1 MTNQIIGPNKVVSI
15 AYTIKD
21 DQGEVVEYSDLPV
34 TYIHGAGSDL
44 FPQIEAAL
52 EGCIVGDQVQV
63 DLSADEAFGQPDPG
77 LTFTDDI
84 ENAPEELR
92 FVGAELDAE
101 SEKGEILQFRVTE
114 VSDEKITVDANH
126 PLAGKDIRFIV
137 RVTEIRDATK
147 EDFERDTRP
156 ALH

>member
-15 AYTIKD
+15 SYTIKD
-21 DQGEVVEYSDLPV
+21 DRGEVVEYSDLPV

-52 EGCIVGDQVQV
+52 EGCTVGDQVQV
-63 DLSADEAFGQPDPG
+63 DLSADQAFGQPDPG

-101 SEKGEILQFRVTE
+101 DEKGEILQFRVTE

-126 PLAGKDIRFIV
+126 PLAGMDIRFIV